1 MQERAIHISSVDRQK
16 IGKNKAEDFII
27 KFDPVLKLQNDM
39 THEIA
44 LDKVTMTYSWHN
56 ISDQYQK
63 NEIKYSPDGG
73 TSWETVKFIDGM
85 YTYSDLN
92 DYLNQYMKK
101 KGHFTTNEKRDNVY
115 YVNLTFILSTYKIL
129 IQIDNNY

>member
-1 MQERAIHISSVDRQK
+1 MQERAIHISSVHRQK
-16 IGKNKAEDFII
+16 IGQNKAEDFII

-56 ISDQYQK
+56 ISEQYEDNQ
-63 NEIKYSPDGG
+63 IKYSADGG
-73 TSWETVKFIDGM
+73 NSWQTVKFIDGM

-92 DYLNQYMKK
+92 DYLHQHIKRKAILPPTIKLVTN
-101 KGHFTTNEKRDNVY
+101 TT
-115 YVNLTFILSTYKIL
+115 LT
-129 IQIDNNY
+129 

>member
-16 IGKNKAEDFII
+16 IGQNKAEDFLT

-56 ISDQYQK
+56 ISDQYQ
-63 NEIKYSPDGG
+63 NNQIKYSPDGG
-73 TSWETVKFIDGM
+73 TSWE
-85 YTYSDLN
+85 S
-92 DYLNQYMKK
+92 YL
-101 KGHFTTNEKRDNVY
+101 HRWNVY
-115 YVNLTFILSTYKIL
+115 LLRPDSLFTLVHEKEGP
-129 IQIDNNY
+129 